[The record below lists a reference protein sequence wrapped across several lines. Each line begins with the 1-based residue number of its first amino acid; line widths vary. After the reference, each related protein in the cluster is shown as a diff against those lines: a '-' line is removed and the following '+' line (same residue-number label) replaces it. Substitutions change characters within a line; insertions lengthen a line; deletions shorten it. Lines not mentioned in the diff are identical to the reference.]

1 MAAASSFRRR
11 VVSLRKLMLFA
22 LNLASTLLTLFT
34 GLRENPLIVLV
45 TGRYDEIRARFLDG
59 SINYNNTND
68 DLLEIGSLLDLQ
80 DVGNNF
86 RFYSQPR
93 RGPHNFLTDRSTC
106 LRVNSMNVTRMN
118 IYFDDFWGKGARRT
132 QIYMFSISAPKCD
145 VANFNP
151 KWISSCVDTHGGNE
165 TTCYEYIHE
174 HFDELKMDK
183 TKQVGKEVDFGMPGV
198 PLLKCRGRPERPFN
212 LIIDM
217 MIHQSY
223 WAGGSWHVE
232 VQSSNCLARPLL
244 RDAHQQYGLFRIES
258 LDQNSVAYSAAAASG
273 WFATLVGYVYAIVS
287 ITLIVR
293 GVLSAVVQSTR
304 VSYVV
309 NTQRFTKEY
318 RVLRILFPSM
328 SLATLLP
335 MSDNNMVYLKG
346 RLWMASDVWLNHWL
360 YILMSML
367 DALVNMR
374 MTYVIF
380 QLGTY
385 MLNLRASVETF
396 LFMCSALGRMTW
408 LLCLAHSITRWTFKL
423 VARSLAAFRLVRP
436 STRTKME
443 WFIDGSCMFVSY
455 KFYSLLLFVYMYLML
470 KMRKTTTFMVRSGKW
485 GVYGGAIQIAQF
497 WSSEA
502 ICDYTV
508 IFSILLSAMYTGT
521 LIFVTA
527 TRYKY
532 VVNNRVMRL
541 LQERYVLVGWDA
553 MVAHEALGMDP
564 FNRNLMV
571 NENVASTNCS
581 LGSLLQQLYTSG
593 PSGLVHLAG
602 DFIFQD
608 GGFTKKHPRIHLP
621 VKQAVAI
628 GLLKKTDYNGA
639 GSKVTVASAQYK
651 ASHNDSVESRSRK
664 QSRQMVYTS
673 ESTSNA
679 TEEKLENQ
687 DEFDANRMRTNSVQM
702 NTKSLFDR
710 RLQLFAENRFGRLLL
725 VDQDDPGK
733 VERNMSTGR
742 TEYIVQ
748 DALTFTTIMDIK
760 PLLGTQKK
768 LHIT

>member
-1 MAAASSFRRR
+1 MPTASSVRRR
-11 VVSLRKLMLFA
+11 VVSLRKLALFA

-34 GLRENPLIVLV
+34 GLRENPLVVLV
-45 TGRYDEIRARFLDG
+45 SGRYDEIRTRFLDG

-118 IYFDDFWGKGARRT
+118 IYFDDFWGKSARRT

-145 VANFNP
+145 VVNFNP
-151 KWISSCVDTHGGNE
+151 KWVSSCVDNHYGNE
-165 TTCYEYIHE
+165 TACYEQIHDN
-174 HFDELKMDK
+174 FAELKMDK

-198 PLLKCRGRPERPFN
+198 PFLKCRGRPERPFN

-244 RDAHQQYGLFRIES
+244 RDANQQYGLFHIES
-258 LDQNSVAYSAAAASG
+258 LDQNSVAYSAAASSG
-273 WFATLVGYVYAIVS
+273 WFATLVGYIYAIVS

-293 GVLSAVVQSTR
+293 GVLSAV
-304 VSYVV
+304 
-309 NTQRFTKEY
+309 
-318 RVLRILFPSM
+318 
-328 SLATLLP
+328 
-335 MSDNNMVYLKG
+335 
-346 RLWMASDVWLNHWL
+346 
-360 YILMSML
+360 
-367 DALVNMR
+367 
-374 MTYVIF
+374 
-380 QLGTY
+380 LGTY
-385 MLNLRASVETF
+385 MLNLRASIETF

-408 LLCLAHSITRWTFKL
+408 LLCLAHSITRWVFKL

-436 STRTKME
+436 STRAKIE
-443 WFIDGSCMFVSY
+443 WFVDGSSMFVSY

-470 KMRKTTTFMVRSGKW
+470 KVRKTTTFMIRSGKW

-508 IFSILLSAMYTGT
+508 IFSILLSSMYAGT
-521 LIFVTA
+521 LLFVTV

-541 LQERYVLVGWDA
+541 LQDRYVLVGWDA
-553 MVAHEALGMDP
+553 MVAHEALGIDP
-564 FNRNLMV
+564 SNRELVV
-571 NENVASTNCS
+571 NENAASTNCS

-608 GGFTKKHPRIHLP
+608 GGFTKKHPRVHLP
-621 VKQAVAI
+621 VKQAIAI

-639 GSKVTVASAQYK
+639 SNKVTVSSAPYK
-651 ASHNDSVESRSRK
+651 APPDDSAESRSRK
-664 QSRQMVYTS
+664 LSRQMVYTT

-679 TEEKLENQ
+679 TEEEKVENQ
-687 DEFDANRMRTNSVQM
+687 DGFDANRMRTNSVQM
-702 NTKSLFDR
+702 NAKSLFDR

-725 VDQDDPGK
+725 VDQDDSGR
-733 VERNMSTGR
+733 VERNLSTGR

-748 DALTFTTIMDIK
+748 DALVFTTIMDIK

>member
-1 MAAASSFRRR
+1 MPTASSVRRR
-11 VVSLRKLMLFA
+11 VVSLRKLALFA

-34 GLRENPLIVLV
+34 GLRENPLVVLV
-45 TGRYDEIRARFLDG
+45 SGRYDEIRTRFLDG

-118 IYFDDFWGKGARRT
+118 IYFDDFWGKSARRT

-145 VANFNP
+145 VVNFNP
-151 KWISSCVDTHGGNE
+151 KWVSSCVDNHYGNE
-165 TTCYEYIHE
+165 TACYEQIHDN
-174 HFDELKMDK
+174 FAELKMDK

-198 PLLKCRGRPERPFN
+198 PFLKCRGRPERPFN

-244 RDAHQQYGLFRIES
+244 RDANQQYGLFHIES
-258 LDQNSVAYSAAAASG
+258 LDQNSVAYSAAASSG
-273 WFATLVGYVYAIVS
+273 WFATLVGYIYAIVS

-293 GVLSAVVQSTR
+293 GVLSAV
-304 VSYVV
+304 
-309 NTQRFTKEY
+309 
-318 RVLRILFPSM
+318 
-328 SLATLLP
+328 
-335 MSDNNMVYLKG
+335 
-346 RLWMASDVWLNHWL
+346 
-360 YILMSML
+360 
-367 DALVNMR
+367 
-374 MTYVIF
+374 
-380 QLGTY
+380 LGTY
-385 MLNLRASVETF
+385 MLNLRASIETF

-408 LLCLAHSITRWTFKL
+408 LLCLAHSITRWVFKL

-436 STRTKME
+436 STRAKIE
-443 WFIDGSCMFVSY
+443 WFVDGSSMFVSY

-470 KMRKTTTFMVRSGKW
+470 KVRKTTTFMIRSGKW

-508 IFSILLSAMYTGT
+508 IFSILLSSMYAGT
-521 LIFVTA
+521 LLFVTV

-541 LQERYVLVGWDA
+541 LQDRYVLVGWDA
-553 MVAHEALGMDP
+553 MVAHEALGIDP
-564 FNRNLMV
+564 SNRELVV
-571 NENVASTNCS
+571 NENAASTNCS

-608 GGFTKKHPRIHLP
+608 GGFTKKHPRVHLP
-621 VKQAVAI
+621 VKQAIAI

-639 GSKVTVASAQYK
+639 SNKVTVASAPYK
-651 ASHNDSVESRSRK
+651 ASPDDSAESRSRK
-664 QSRQMVYTS
+664 LSRQMVYTT

-679 TEEKLENQ
+679 TEEEKVENQ
-687 DEFDANRMRTNSVQM
+687 DGFDANRMRTNSVQM
-702 NTKSLFDR
+702 NAKSLFDR

-725 VDQDDPGK
+725 VDQDDSGR
-733 VERNMSTGR
+733 VERNLSTGR

-748 DALTFTTIMDIK
+748 DALVFTTIMDIK

>member
-1 MAAASSFRRR
+1 MPTASSVRRR
-11 VVSLRKLMLFA
+11 VVSLRKLALFA

-34 GLRENPLIVLV
+34 GLRENPLVVLV
-45 TGRYDEIRARFLDG
+45 SGRYDEIRTRFLDG

-118 IYFDDFWGKGARRT
+118 IYFDDFWGKSARRT

-145 VANFNP
+145 VVNFNP
-151 KWISSCVDTHGGNE
+151 KWVSSCVDNHYGNE
-165 TTCYEYIHE
+165 TACYEQIHDN
-174 HFDELKMDK
+174 FAELKMDK

-198 PLLKCRGRPERPFN
+198 PFLKCRGRPERPFN

-244 RDAHQQYGLFRIES
+244 RDANQQYGLFHIES
-258 LDQNSVAYSAAAASG
+258 LDQNSVAYSAAASSG
-273 WFATLVGYVYAIVS
+273 WFATLVGYIYAIVS

-304 VSYVV
+304 VSYVA
-309 NTQRFTKEY
+309 NAQRFVKEY

-328 SLATLLP
+328 TLATLLP
-335 MSDNNMVYLKG
+335 MSDNNVVYLKG

-385 MLNLRASVETF
+385 MLNLRASIETF

-408 LLCLAHSITRWTFKL
+408 LLCLAHSITRWVFKL

-436 STRTKME
+436 STRAKIE
-443 WFIDGSCMFVSY
+443 WFVDGSSMFVSY

-470 KMRKTTTFMVRSGKW
+470 KVRKTTTFMIRSGKW
-485 GVYGGAIQIAQF
+485 GVYG
-497 WSSEA
+497 
-502 ICDYTV
+502 V
-508 IFSILLSAMYTGT
+508 
-521 LIFVTA
+521 

-541 LQERYVLVGWDA
+541 LQDRYVLVGWDA
-553 MVAHEALGMDP
+553 MVAHEALGIDP
-564 FNRNLMV
+564 SNRELVV
-571 NENVASTNCS
+571 NENAASTNCS

-608 GGFTKKHPRIHLP
+608 GGFTKKHPRVHLP
-621 VKQAVAI
+621 VKQAIAI

-639 GSKVTVASAQYK
+639 SNKVTVASAPYK
-651 ASHNDSVESRSRK
+651 ASPDDSAESRSRK
-664 QSRQMVYTS
+664 LSRQMVYTT

-679 TEEKLENQ
+679 TEEEKVENQ
-687 DEFDANRMRTNSVQM
+687 DGFDANRMRTNSVQM
-702 NTKSLFDR
+702 NAKSLFDR

-725 VDQDDPGK
+725 VDQDDSGR
-733 VERNMSTGR
+733 VERNLSTGR

-748 DALTFTTIMDIK
+748 DALVFTTIMDIK

>member
-1 MAAASSFRRR
+1 MPTASSVRRR
-11 VVSLRKLMLFA
+11 VVSLRKLALFA

-34 GLRENPLIVLV
+34 GLRENPLVVLV
-45 TGRYDEIRARFLDG
+45 SGRYDEIRTRFLDG

-118 IYFDDFWGKGARRT
+118 IYFDDFWGKSARRT

-145 VANFNP
+145 VVNFNP
-151 KWISSCVDTHGGNE
+151 KWVSSCVDNHYGNE
-165 TTCYEYIHE
+165 TTCYEQIHDN
-174 HFDELKMDK
+174 FAELKMDK
-183 TKQVGKEVDFGMPGV
+183 TKQVGKEVDFGMLGV
-198 PLLKCRGRPERPFN
+198 PFLKCRGRPERPFN

-244 RDAHQQYGLFRIES
+244 RDANQQYGLFRIES
-258 LDQNSVAYSAAAASG
+258 LDQNSVAYSAAASSG

-293 GVLSAVVQSTR
+293 GVLSTVVQSTR
-304 VSYVV
+304 VSYVA
-309 NTQRFTKEY
+309 NAQRFVKEY

-328 SLATLLP
+328 TLATLLP
-335 MSDNNMVYLKG
+335 MSDNNVVYLKG

-385 MLNLRASVETF
+385 MLNLRASIETF

-408 LLCLAHSITRWTFKL
+408 LLCLTHSITRWVFKL

-436 STRTKME
+436 STRAKIE
-443 WFIDGSCMFVSY
+443 WFVDGSSMFVSY

-470 KMRKTTTFMVRSGKW
+470 KVRKTTTFMIRSGKW
-485 GVYGGAIQIAQF
+485 GVYG
-497 WSSEA
+497 
-502 ICDYTV
+502 
-508 IFSILLSAMYTGT
+508 AM
-521 LIFVTA
+521 
-527 TRYKY
+527 RYKY

-541 LQERYVLVGWDA
+541 LQDRYVLVGWDA
-553 MVAHEALGMDP
+553 MVAHEALGIDP
-564 FNRNLMV
+564 SNRELVV
-571 NENVASTNCS
+571 NENAASTNCS

-602 DFIFQD
+602 DLIFQD
-608 GGFTKKHPRIHLP
+608 GGFTKKHPRVHLP
-621 VKQAVAI
+621 VKQAIAI

-639 GSKVTVASAQYK
+639 SNKVTVASAPYK
-651 ASHNDSVESRSRK
+651 ASPDDSAESRSRK
-664 QSRQMVYTS
+664 LSRQMVYTT

-679 TEEKLENQ
+679 TEEEKVENQ
-687 DEFDANRMRTNSVQM
+687 DGFDANRMRTNSVQM
-702 NTKSLFDR
+702 NAKSLFDR
-710 RLQLFAENRFGRLLL
+710 RLQLFAESRFGRLLL
-725 VDQDDPGK
+725 VDQDDSGR
-733 VERNMSTGR
+733 VERNLSTGR

-748 DALTFTTIMDIK
+748 DALVFTTIMDIK